1 MSRLTFA
8 AVAVCIAIATGPVS
22 AADDGFPA
30 FWKAFAAAMSAGD
43 EKAAAEL
50 VAFPLEYGEKT
61 LDRAGFATA
70 WKGLFTAKNRKCLAK
85 EKPLM
90 DKDGDGKISYMAF
103 CNGIIFIFEKVDGAW
118 KFRETHPDD

>member
-1 MSRLTFA
+1 MSRLTVVVA
-8 AVAVCIAIATGPVS
+8 ALSIAILVGRVS

-30 FWKAFAAAMSAGD
+30 FWKTFAAAMSAGD
-43 EKAAAEL
+43 EKAAADL
-50 VAFPLEYGEKT
+50 VAFPLDYGEKT
-61 LDRAGFATA
+61 LDRAGFSAA

-85 EKPLM
+85 EKPLS

-103 CNGIIFIFEKVDGAW
+103 CNGIIFIFQKVDGAW